1 MLTEWHAVAPVA
13 ITALGQLSWLWLD
26 NVSTI
31 VPDPYLDEVFHI
43 RQAQTYCAGDFARW
57 DPKITTP
64 PGLYIL
70 SYAVF
75 KVTGRCS
82 TFDLRA
88 LNLFLMLGVY
98 LVTLLISTGQ
108 SSSMQQQVESRAI
121 SRIKRDHRPSQHSR
135 LQATLYQGHTAL
147 NVALF
152 PPLFFFSALYY
163 TDVASTL
170 LVLLSYY
177 HFIKSYHDGGPGL
190 VSNVLTVLYGTTSLL
205 FRQTNIFWVALF
217 PAGLAVIGALKDMT
231 MKQREL
237 GGVKSNA
244 LSEVLRTSW
253 EDSVVYDIP
262 VRNAY
267 VEDYMKVA
275 LSLAVTT
282 VRNVQTVFRVLVPY
296 LTILGIF
303 GAFVLWNGGVVLG
316 DKSNHIATLHLPQM
330 LYLWPYVTFFSF
342 PLIYPYFLQGFI
354 ALIAGTPT
362 ARSLEFLLVFS
373 RNRVLPRFHVAAGF
387 FLAALPVIRF
397 NTIVHPFT
405 LADNR
410 HYMFYVFRLLNRYP
424 VTKYLAAP
432 VYFVCGWAIVQSLG
446 GPLRQMFSAEN
457 LTSASSQFK
466 ANRGERMLSRPSE
479 GESCKVSFVVVWLA
493 TTALT
498 LVTAPLVEP
507 RYFILPWLMWRLNV
521 PSPAS
526 SSLPENNGES
536 GASASQTSKGWAD
549 IKSVLW
555 SKHDHRLWLETAW
568 FLIVNAVTGHVF
580 LYRTFEWPQEPGR
593 VQRFMW

>member
-1 MLTEWHAVAPVA
+1 MLTIWHAVAPVA

-64 PGLYIL
+64 PGLYVL
-70 SYAVF
+70 SYAIF

-88 LNLFLMLGVY
+88 LNLFLMLGAY
-98 LVTLLISTGQ
+98 LVTLMISTEQ
-108 SSSMQQQVESRAI
+108 SSSTQQQVESRAI
-121 SRIKRDHRPSQHSR
+121 SRIKRDHRPSQHSWV
-135 LQATLYQGHTAL
+135 QATLYQGHTAL

-190 VSNVLTVLYGTTSLL
+190 VSNVLTVLCGTTSLL

-231 MKQREL
+231 TKQREL
-237 GGVKSNA
+237 GRARSNA
-244 LSEVLRTSW
+244 LSEVLRASW
-253 EDSVVYDIP
+253 EDSVVYDVP
-262 VRNAY
+262 VQNAC
-267 VEDYMKVA
+267 VEGDLQLVHFMKGIH
-275 LSLAVTT
+275 S
-282 VRNVQTVFRVLVPY
+282 RIFKVLVPY

-316 DKSNHIATLHLPQM
+316 DKSNHIATLHLTQM
-330 LYLWPYVTFFSF
+330 FYLWPYVTFFSF

-354 ALIAGTPT
+354 ALIAGAPT
-362 ARSLEFLLVFS
+362 ARSLEFSSVFS

-387 FLAALPVIRF
+387 LLAALPVIHF

-410 HYMFYVFRLLNRYP
+410 HYMFYVFRLLTRCP
-424 VTKYLAAP
+424 ATKYLAAP
-432 VYFVCGWAIVQSLG
+432 VYFVCGWGIVQSLG

-457 LTSASSQFK
+457 RTSAGSQFK
-466 ANRGERMLSRPSE
+466 ANRRERVLSRPSE

-526 SSLPENNGES
+526 SSLLKGKGES
-536 GASASQTSKGWAD
+536 GASASQTSKGWAEM
-549 IKSVLW
+549 KSVQW